1 MKRQI
6 QRLVVT
12 SLLLSLAPA
21 ACALAQET
29 PPVPVDK
36 ASYHVPAFRNDL
48 IAITNVYIPP
58 GRQAGYHVHSLDQ
71 LSVVVE
77 DADQAGQEL
86 GGQPYPP
93 RRTPRGNVG
102 YTAFS
107 KKTQT
112 HRVHN
117 QGPTPF
123 HNIVTSILYPEPGR
137 FTAGSREGVPAY
149 KLVLD
154 NDRIRVWRLI
164 LQPGESAAAITQQ
177 APGLRIVVDGGE
189 IVESVPGQPEQAM
202 SPKLGEFFWKDAG
215 TTRGIRNI
223 GTTKIEF
230 VEYELK

>member
-1 MKRQI
+1 MKHLFI
-6 QRLVVT
+6 T
-12 SLLLSLAPA
+12 SFILCGIVLTPL
-21 ACALAQET
+21 ALAQDT

-36 ASYHVPAFRNDL
+36 ASYHVPAFRNEL
-48 IAITNVYIPP
+48 IAVTNVYIPP
-58 GRQAGYHVHSLDQ
+58 GKQAGYHIHSLDQ

-86 GGQPYPP
+86 GGEPYPA

-102 YTAFS
+102 FTVFS
-107 KKTQT
+107 KKSQT

-117 QGPTPF
+117 QGATPF

-137 FTAGSREGVPAY
+137 FSAGTRDGVPAY

-154 NDRIRVWRLI
+154 NNRIRVWRLV
-164 LQPGESAAAITQQ
+164 LQPGESAAAITQTS
-177 APGLRIVVDGGE
+177 PGLRIVVDGGE
-189 IVESVPGQPEQAM
+189 IVESVPGMPEQAM

-215 TTRGIRNI
+215 TTRAIRNI

>member
-1 MKRQI
+1 MKRI
-6 QRLVVT
+6 I
-12 SLLLSLAPA
+12 A
-21 ACALAQET
+21 ASFVLFGMVLTPLALAQEA

-48 IAITNVYIPP
+48 IAVTNVYIPP
-58 GRQAGYHVHSLDQ
+58 GRQAGYHIHSLDQ

-86 GGQPYPP
+86 GGQPYPA

-107 KKTQT
+107 KKAVT

-117 QGPTPF
+117 QGTTPF

-137 FTAGSREGVPAY
+137 FTAGSRADVPAY
-149 KLVLD
+149 KQVLD
-154 NDRIRVWRLI
+154 NDRVRIWRLV
-164 LQPGESAAAITQQ
+164 LEPGESAAAIIQK
-177 APGLRIVVDGGE
+177 APGLRIVVSGGE
-189 IVESVPGQPEQAM
+189 IVEAVPGQPEQAM
-202 SPKLGEFFWKDAG
+202 STKLGEFFWKDAG
-215 TTRGIRNI
+215 TTRAIRNI
-223 GTTKIEF
+223 GTSKIEF

>member
-1 MKRQI
+1 MTRF
-6 QRLVVT
+6 VAAT
-12 SLLLSLAPA
+12 LLLSSLVSPSAF
-21 ACALAQET
+21 AQEA

-36 ASYHVPAFRNDL
+36 ASYHVPAFRNEL
-48 IAITNVYIPP
+48 IAVTNVYIPP
-58 GRQAGYHVHSLDQ
+58 GRQAGYHIHSLDQ
-71 LSVVVE
+71 ISVVVE

-86 GGQPYPP
+86 GGQPYPA

-107 KKTQT
+107 KKPIT

-117 QGPTPF
+117 QGTTPF

-137 FTAGSREGVPAY
+137 FTAGSRDDVAAY
-149 KLVLD
+149 KQILD
-154 NDRIRVWRLI
+154 NDRIRAWRLT
-164 LQPGESAAAITQQ
+164 LEPGEQAAAITQK
-177 APGLRIVVDGGE
+177 APGLRIVVSGGE
-189 IVESVPGQPEQAM
+189 IVETVPGQPEQAM

-215 TTRGIRNI
+215 TTRAVRNI

>member
-1 MKRQI
+1 MK
-6 QRLVVT
+6 RLVVA
-12 SLLLSLAPA
+12 SVLFSGIAIAPFA
-21 ACALAQET
+21 SAQEA

-36 ASYHVPAFRNDL
+36 ASYHVPAFRNEL
-48 IAITNVYIPP
+48 IAVTNVNIPP
-58 GRQAGYHVHSLDQ
+58 GRQAGYHIHSLDQ
-71 LSVVVE
+71 ISVIVG

-86 GGQPYPP
+86 GGQPYPA

-107 KKTQT
+107 KKPMT

-117 QGPTPF
+117 QGTTPF

-137 FTAGSREGVPAY
+137 FTAGSRDDVPAY
-149 KLVLD
+149 KQVLD
-154 NDRIRVWRLI
+154 NDRVRVWRLT
-164 LQPGESAAAITQQ
+164 LQPGESAAAITQK

-189 IVESVPGQPEQAM
+189 IVETVPGQPEQAM
-202 SPKLGEFFWKDAG
+202 SPKPGEFFWKDSG
-215 TTRGIRNI
+215 TTRSIRNI